1 MPQGEVE
8 DPMNESAVVIDP
20 ETDVFIQIIEAHRR
34 VRHWSLAEL
43 ARRSDLTQPEISRVV
58 HGIRMPTL
66 RHVRGLGK
74 AFASA
79 PSSLPDEPKTPAE
92 WVAMLVEL
100 AEAAR
105 LSVRTKDA

>member
-1 MPQGEVE
+1 
-8 DPMNESAVVIDP
+8 MNESVAVIDP

-43 ARRSDLTQPEISRVV
+43 ARRSDLTQPEISRVI

-74 AFASA
+74 AFANA
-79 PSSLPDEPKTPAE
+79 PSALPDEPQTSAE
-92 WVAMLVEL
+92 WIALLVEL

-105 LSVRTKDA
+105 LSVRSKE

>member
-1 MPQGEVE
+1 
-8 DPMNESAVVIDP
+8 MNESVAVIDP

-34 VRHWSLAEL
+34 ARHWSLAEL

-66 RHVRGLGK
+66 RHVRGLGR

-79 PSSLPDEPKTPAE
+79 PSSLTEPGSAAE
-92 WVAMLVEL
+92 WVALLVDL
-100 AEAAR
+100 AENAR
-105 LSVRTKDA
+105 LSVRTKDV